1 VKGASEDRVSAFE
14 NLGAALSVLRRLDS
28 MRLDDDVRDEV
39 TRARQTLSVAQ
50 SRIHERI
57 RQGVSREEN
66 TR

>member
-1 VKGASEDRVSAFE
+1 MRGASEDRVSAFE

-28 MRLDDDVRDEV
+28 LRLDDDVRNEV
-39 TRARQTLSVAQ
+39 TCARQTLSVAQ

-57 RQGVSREEN
+57 RQGASREEN